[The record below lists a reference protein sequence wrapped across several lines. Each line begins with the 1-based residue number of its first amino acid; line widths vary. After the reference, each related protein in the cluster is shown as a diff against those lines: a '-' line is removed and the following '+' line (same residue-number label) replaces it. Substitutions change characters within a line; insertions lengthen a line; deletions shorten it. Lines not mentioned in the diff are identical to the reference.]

1 MLKKLQ
7 IQRKYILN
15 TYQHGIIF
23 IAIIKVYSGWPITS
37 SIPHSIHFSG
47 NIFLFTAALGVAIK
61 FSVAVFILDI
71 TFYNFRYL
79 LGWTRPSKFSLLK
92 GVRNSIFKKAWDPVL
107 QDYMVKLEDLNEFIN
122 YSHENIECY
131 PLWLCPVR
139 HTIDVYPDEVRELVK
154 DDLTTSIIVD
164 VGIYGYDNITSNT
177 TRA

>member
-1 MLKKLQ
+1 MIKL
-7 IQRKYILN
+7 
-15 TYQHGIIF
+15 F
-23 IAIIKVYSGWPITS
+23 YS
-37 SIPHSIHFSG
+37 
-47 NIFLFTAALGVAIK
+47 LVVL
-61 FSVAVFILDI
+61 ILDI
-71 TFYNFRYL
+71 TFYISRYL

-164 VGIYGYDNITSNT
+164 VGIYGYANITSNT
-177 TRA
+177 IWV

>member
-1 MLKKLQ
+1 M
-7 IQRKYILN
+7 ID
-15 TYQHGIIF
+15 
-23 IAIIKVYSGWPITS
+23 WM
-37 SIPHSIHFSG
+37 
-47 NIFLFTAALGVAIK
+47 
-61 FSVAVFILDI
+61 FILMSACDGCEWLCLAI
-71 TFYNFRYL
+71 HRYL

-164 VGIYGYDNITSNT
+164 VGIYGYANKTSNT
-177 TRA
+177 IWV